1 MAVPLALPTDG
12 SMRHIRRWT
21 AWARVMVAFH
31 RLAQLNMTQQG
42 EFRTV
47 KAPYLALPSA
57 ATFTLQNFFIS
68 PAALWS

>member
-1 MAVPLALPTDG
+1 
-12 SMRHIRRWT
+12 
-21 AWARVMVAFH
+21 MVAFH